1 MDEFETKDVH
11 EDREVWKKSLLFLFL
26 IPCHLLWTA
35 SGFRVANSDMPALA
49 ILKVSLWGY
58 YLLVLVSSPI
68 VKLFRVVLVPSHA
81 DKTHY
86 DLLNKCL
93 FPPKN
98 DVMKRLRAIQE
109 KARIGKVEL
118 EEVNPHLRGGRVGN
132 HLGKTTPSSP
142 NRDSN
147 LDLPVLSSRA
157 QHDKRVSQR
166 RHRGGFD

>member
-1 MDEFETKDVH
+1 MA
-11 EDREVWKKSLLFLFL
+11 SLVLTDSSQLTSDSQ
-26 IPCHLLWTA
+26 HLA
-35 SGFRVANSDMPALA
+35 SGSRVANSDMPALA

-81 DKTHY
+81 DKTYY

-109 KARIGKVEL
+109 KAREHNKFA
-118 EEVNPHLRGGRVGN
+118 
-132 HLGKTTPSSP
+132 
-142 NRDSN
+142 
-147 LDLPVLSSRA
+147 SRA